1 MSASLGGLVERLRP
15 GSRELVDAAALLLF
29 VLTALWTFRS
39 SFGGV
44 RFMVVGG
51 VAAVVAMLLVH
62 IGGRLRVHWFVSGV
76 LAVPVYAAVASILA
90 LSYQCT
96 GGVIPTPQSLLNA
109 LTSAATAWKE
119 LLTTAPPVGS
129 IGDLQVIPVFV
140 GFAAALLSYG
150 IARGFRYSAPALV
163 PPLVVL
169 ALGIAVG
176 TNKPVSVVVHGPV
189 LTAAMLAWVAWRE
202 HHRRPLLEGLTGD
215 RRRLVSGAVVLGLAG
230 VAGYFAAPSLPGAAA
245 TTEREIWRQTVVPPF
260 DPRDYPSPLAGY
272 RDYVKLGYVA
282 DGEREPDEVLFT
294 VEGLPE
300 GVPLRLATMDTYDG
314 LVWQVSGGDP
324 DNPSLQDS
332 GSFERVGASVPADF
346 GGEVAEV
353 TVTIQDYADVWVP
366 DVGEV
371 VSLHFS
377 GSTGGGSRD
386 RALAESFRYNRA
398 TDTAASPLRLQAGD
412 RYVMTVHLP
421 PETPEKMSGQT
432 IDADVPRI
440 GTTAPVTQLTQAI
453 GTADLLVLQDTGE
466 RLDQVRDLFTQTGA
480 YSDGDVQADQIQAK
494 AGHSNSRM
502 VEFGGS
508 FPAIPFVGNAEQYAA
523 AYALLFRDLD
533 HVPTRVVMGFVP
545 DEASI
550 AGPVE
555 VTRTDVEAWVEVPV
569 KDVGWMAIFPT
580 PDREQTAASS
590 AAPQQPEPDYR
601 TQNPP
606 PPPLVDPEFDQPA
619 KASGDAK
626 PLEEDEEAD
635 DARQPQQPGENP
647 IAKAVSSPYF
657 VGGAILASPF
667 VLALS
672 AGIVVVLIKVLRR
685 RKRRSRGSP
694 HQRISN
700 GWLEVT
706 DLATD
711 LGRPVP
717 PLTTRR
723 EAAAFV
729 GGAAVELAER
739 TDAKVWGGQ
748 DLSDAEVESYWQ
760 ELSSALSAMKSEVG
774 PIARVRAAMSPRSL
788 RKQKS
793 PLGGGRK

>member
-1 MSASLGGLVERLRP
+1 MSEEAAGSVARLRP
-15 GSRELVDAAALLLF
+15 SARELVDAAAVLLL
-29 VLTALWTFRS
+29 VLAALWAFRS

-44 RFMVVGG
+44 RFMIVGG
-51 VAAVVAMLLVH
+51 VAALVAILLVH
-62 IGGRLRVHWFVSGV
+62 LASRLRLHWLVTGL
-76 LAVPVYAAVASILA
+76 LAVPVYAVTASVLA
-90 LSYQCT
+90 LGYQCI
-96 GGVIPTPQSLLNA
+96 GGVIPTPRSLLNA

-119 LLTTAPPVGS
+119 LLTTAPPVGA

-150 IARGFRYSAPALV
+150 IARGFRYTAPALV

-176 TNKPVSVVVHGPV
+176 TNKPVSVVVHGAV
-189 LTAAMLAWVAWRE
+189 LTTGMLAWLAWRE

-215 RRRLVSGAVVLGLAG
+215 RRRLVSGALVLGVAG
-230 VAGYFAAPSLPGAAA
+230 VAGYFAAPSLPGSAAES
-245 TTEREIWRQTVVPPF
+245 EREIWRQTVVPPF

-272 RDYVKLGYVA
+272 RDYVKLGYVS
-282 DGEREPDEVLFT
+282 DGEREPDKVMFT

-300 GVPLRLATMDTYDG
+300 GVPLRLATMDAYDG

-324 DNPSLQDS
+324 ANPSLQDS
-332 GSFERVGASVPADF
+332 CSFERVGASVPADF
-346 GGEVAEV
+346 DGVVAEV
-353 TVTIQDYADVWVP
+353 TVTIQAYADVWVP

-371 VSLHFS
+371 VSLRFS
-377 GSTGGGSRD
+377 GSEGGPARD
-386 RALAESFRYNRA
+386 RALAESFRYNRT

-421 PETPEKMSGQT
+421 PETPEQMSGQT

-440 GTTAPVTQLTQAI
+440 GATAPVSQLTQAI
-453 GTADLLVLQDTGE
+453 GTADLLVLHDTGE
-466 RLDQVRDLFTQTGA
+466 RLDQVKELFTKTGA
-480 YSDGDVQADQIQAK
+480 YSDGDIQANQIQAR

-502 VEFGGS
+502 VEFGGR
-508 FPAIPFVGNAEQYAA
+508 FPTVPFVGNAEQYAA

-545 DEASI
+545 DEASL

-555 VTRTDVEAWVEVPV
+555 VKQTDVEAWVEVPV
-569 KDVGWMAIFPT
+569 KGVGWVAIFPT
-580 PDREQTAASS
+580 PDRQQTAASS
-590 AAPQQPEPDYR
+590 TAPQQPEPDYR

-626 PLEEDEEAD
+626 PLEEGAEEPP
-635 DARQPQQPGENP
+635 QPQQPGENP
-647 IAKAVSSPYF
+647 IAKVVSSPYF
-657 VGGAILASPF
+657 VGGAIAVSPF
-667 VLALS
+667 VLALL
-672 AGIVVVLIKVLRR
+672 AGLAVIVIKVLRR
-685 RKRRSRGSP
+685 RRRRSRGAA

-729 GGAAVELAER
+729 GGSAVELAER

-748 DLSDAEVESYWQ
+748 DLSDAEVDAYWAD
-760 ELSSALSAMKSEVG
+760 LTSALAAMKSEVG
-774 PIARVRAAMSPRSL
+774 PIARIRAAMSPRSL
-788 RKQKS
+788 RRQKS
-793 PLGGGRK
+793 SFGGGRK